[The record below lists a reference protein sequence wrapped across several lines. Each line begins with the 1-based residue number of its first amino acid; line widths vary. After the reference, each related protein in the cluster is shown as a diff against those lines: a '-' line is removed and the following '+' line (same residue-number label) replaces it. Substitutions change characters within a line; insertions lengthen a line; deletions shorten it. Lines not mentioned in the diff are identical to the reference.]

1 MNACTECG
9 SFAINHHRHGRDGSD
24 GHLCDVCY
32 WRARAKSAICIGPPL
47 ISILAKDGQ
56 WTGSDGRG
64 VVAADGLFQQDP
76 YERIGQLERELNE
89 ANSGNWYGAGIS
101 IATELALAGR
111 KPEDIVDAVKGL
123 VRELNEA
130 KQELASIYSSSE
142 AEALAEANASSI
154 RLLSMLD
161 ESHAREAQLKSAL
174 ADKAIE
180 IAGDQAF
187 VNLFLETRQ
196 AFYESLRREAQ
207 LRAAL
212 EGIYSTACNGLIDTE
227 NYWMEAAEK
236 ALSLPPPPIVPVE
249 DVKPLVEALSKIVK
263 EQFYPMSKR
272 LMTDASIAETA
283 LTNFTAKHKLL

>member
-142 AEALAEANASSI
+142 AEALAEANANSI

-161 ESHAREAQLKSAL
+161 ESHAREAQL
-174 ADKAIE
+174 
-180 IAGDQAF
+180 
-187 VNLFLETRQ
+187 
-196 AFYESLRREAQ
+196 
-207 LRAAL
+207 RAAL
-212 EGIYSTACNGLIDTE
+212 KLGIDATASTDIGDARRADV
-227 NYWMEAAEK
+227 AARL
-236 ALSLPPPPIVPVE
+236 ALSLPPSPVIPVE
-249 DVKPLVEALSKIVK
+249 DVKPLLQLLKEVAELDTGEQECIASDCAKALA
-263 EQFYPMSKR
+263 
-272 LMTDASIAETA
+272 T
-283 LTNFTAKHKLL
+283 FTAKHKHTL